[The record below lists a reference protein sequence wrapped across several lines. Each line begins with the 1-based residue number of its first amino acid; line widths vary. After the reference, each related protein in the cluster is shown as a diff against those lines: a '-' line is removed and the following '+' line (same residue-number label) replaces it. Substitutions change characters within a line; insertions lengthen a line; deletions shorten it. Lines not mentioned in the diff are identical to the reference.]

1 MEQPA
6 YEKCHFL
13 GSGQCPY
20 KSTIE
25 RALLIPQLLTPTEI
39 ADAKRLCEKCEQI
52 FVEKRKAVRVQRS
65 LRVVITRLDQEE
77 TFHGTT
83 LDVSSG
89 GALVKLEDLPNFHT
103 DEIFRFKI
111 YSNSGTSDKSD
122 IHAINVDGAVKR
134 LIESKNE
141 IAFVFIK
148 ESSLEKI
155 VNI

>member
-1 MEQPA
+1 MEQPT
-6 YEKCHFL
+6 YEKCQYL
-13 GSGQCPY
+13 ASGQCPY

-25 RALLIPQLLTPTEI
+25 RSLLIPQLLAPTEI
-39 ADAKRLCEKCEQI
+39 ADAKRLCEECRQ
-52 FVEKRKAVRVQRS
+52 FLVEKRKAVRVQRS

-89 GALVKLEDLPNFHT
+89 GALVKLDNLPNFHT

-111 YSNSGTSDKSD
+111 YSISGTSDKSD
-122 IHAINVDGAVKR
+122 IHAISVDGVVKR
-134 LIESKNE
+134 LIENKNE

-148 ESSLEKI
+148 ESSLGKI